1 MSSRINGTGFMYAR
15 SSVRA
20 LIDGASGQRC
30 WLIRKGAA
38 CGEYLR
44 ADDMSG
50 YFKRHLHDYWSE
62 AAGLAFFFTWVFCTL
77 FGCGLVTTPFIHWGL
92 EYIWEIAG
100 LAEAVAALIRRAVA
114 SDVRAGPLERA
125 KKNIERY
132 GVGNLVAV
140 RLSDG
145 LDAVQPSEAED
156 IVVAGMGGL
165 MIAEIISRA
174 PWLKEG
180 GRHLILQP
188 MTRAEDLRRSLS
200 DQGFAILRERAVREE
215 HHLYTAMLCAYS
227 PGRRGKGTRG
237 SVPPRL
243 PRRGAR
249 QRRPRRRHDRDLY
262 VRRT

>member
-1 MSSRINGTGFMYAR
+1 MRLFSLGERLSLCASMVRPGALLADVGTDHAYLPVWMARNG
-15 SSVRA
+15 
-20 LIDGASGQRC
+20 
-30 WLIRKGAA
+30 
-38 CGEYLR
+38 
-44 ADDMSG
+44 
-50 YFKRHLHDYWSE
+50 
-62 AAGLAFFFTWVFCTL
+62 
-77 FGCGLVTTPFIHWGL
+77 
-92 EYIWEIAG
+92 
-100 LAEAVAALIRRAVA
+100 LIRRAVA

-227 PGRRGKGTRG
+227 PGRRGKGLLFPYLG
-237 SVPPRL
+237 GLNASVPEDRSYLLREGKRL
-243 PRRGAR
+243 RAKADGLRLQGDTAGAAR
-249 QRRPRRRHDRDLY
+249 LFSVLRELEAL
-262 VRRT
+262 VLTKETEG